1 MLPFPDY
8 QDHIFGKPLAEQLQ
22 GYPNL
27 VADANN
33 CCFASPTPI
42 LYPDDLLL
50 FASPSSLDA
59 LVSSNTAVP
68 SMLPA
73 AAAVTTQASEE
84 KSSSCVGRRLRRK
97 DRHSKIVTA
106 RGPRDRRMRLSIEV
120 ASKFFQLQDMLGFDK
135 ASKTVQWLLT
145 MSASAIRDLAAA
157 VATSVVQSPYS
168 TESSTLACEDYH
180 SSAAHGP
187 KSKQSAAAVTTNDE
201 ALTDREASKSKKKHK
216 TETTCRKKTEFHSAT
231 ARQSRAKARERA
243 KERAMEKQR
252 FMSSF
257 TDAMKVE
264 EESLKPLLQLA
275 TADETKCA
283 QAIERSYQLTTTAA
297 GGPVAMPLY
306 GNSHLEPGGAAAIIL
321 KVAGAGAGASSCG
334 VFQQPTWDM
343 EAISYSR

>member
-8 QDHIFGKPLAEQLQ
+8 QDHIFAKPFAEQLQ
-22 GYPNL
+22 AYPNQL
-27 VADANN
+27 VADASYSW
-33 CCFASPTPI
+33 FAPPPPI
-42 LYPDDLLL
+42 LCPDDLLL
-50 FASPSSLDA
+50 FPSASSLDA
-59 LVSSNTAVP
+59 FVSSTTAAAAVP
-68 SMLPA
+68 LVLPA
-73 AAAVTTQASEE
+73 AAAPAVTSTRGSEE

-120 ASKFFQLQDMLGFDK
+120 AGKFFQLQDMLGFDK

-168 TESSTLACEDYH
+168 TESSTLACEDYQY
-180 SSAAHGP
+180 SSHGP
-187 KSKQSAAAVTTNDE
+187 KGKTTTTTTTTNDE
-201 ALTDREASKSKKKHK
+201 ALTDDREASKSKKKHK
-216 TETTCRKKTEFHSAT
+216 TETASRKKTEFHSAT

-243 KERAMEKQR
+243 KGRAMEKQR
-252 FMSSF
+252 LMSSF
-257 TDAMKVE
+257 SDAMKIKE
-264 EESLKPLLQLA
+264 
-275 TADETKCA
+275 ETKSA
-283 QAIERSYQLTTTAA
+283 QAIERSCHLITTTAA

-306 GNSHLEPGGAAAIIL
+306 GNNQLEPGGAAAIIL
-321 KVAGAGAGASSCG
+321 KAAG